1 MTQEEIRLGLSE
13 NFQTEIGLDDVEN
26 HVLQLVTKYET
37 THFAFELVESG
48 GGYQFL
54 SKPSYQSSVSVMW
67 KQKIKK
73 KLSTSSLETL
83 SIIAY
88 KQPVS
93 KPEIEKIR
101 GVNCD
106 YAVQKL
112 LEKELIAIVGKS
124 EQAGKPVLYGTST
137 KFMDYFG
144 INSLNE
150 LPQLKEISAEDNSI
164 GENEEA

>member
-1 MTQEEIRLGLSE
+1 VTQEEIRLGLSE
-13 NFQTEIGLDDVEN
+13 NFQTEIDLDDVEN
-26 HVLQLVTKYET
+26 HVLQLVAKYEA

-112 LEKELIAIVGKS
+112 LEKELIAIIGKS
-124 EQAGKPVLYGTST
+124 EHAGKPVLYGTST

>member
-1 MTQEEIRLGLSE
+1 VLIARFKNE
-13 NFQTEIGLDDVEN
+13 N
-26 HVLQLVTKYET
+26 YS
-37 THFAFELVESG
+37 FELLESG
-48 GGYQFL
+48 GGFQFL
-54 SKPSYQSSVSVMW
+54 SKPSFQSSISFVW

-93 KPEIEKIR
+93 KPEIEIIR

-112 LEKELIAIVGKS
+112 LEKELIVILGKS
-124 EQAGKPVLYGTST
+124 EQPGRPVLYGTS
-137 KFMDYFG
+137 KRFMDYFG
-144 INSLNE
+144 INSLAQ
-150 LPQLKEISAEDNSI
+150 LPDLKEITEEINSI
-164 GENEEA
+164 GESSE